1 MMYRLLVVL
10 LTVFSINV
18 FAQGGD
24 AEKESLARQ
33 YYNLGD
39 FEKANQLYE
48 ELYNDYQGNNYYKF
62 YRTTLLELGNY
73 EDAEKLSKKH
83 FKRYNQGSTLVEL
96 GEIYQLQGNLAD
108 AEESFDRAIDV
119 IRDFPNQVYQI
130 ATAFTKAGEIER
142 ALDAYL
148 LARKLNSRNNYN
160 FQVADIYSQL
170 GRMEEMFGEYIALLD
185 VNPNYLQSVKN
196 MLSRSISDDP
206 ENENNL
212 LLKRLVL
219 TEVQG
224 GGPEIYTD
232 LLIWLYVQEKSYSS
246 ALRQVKAL
254 DKRSNG
260 DQSRVFELAST
271 CKNNGAYDIAV
282 QAYDYIIEVGE
293 DSPYYLDARI
303 GKLRV
308 YQDQVIGKNQYTTED
323 LALLEREYN
332 STLSEFGYNE
342 FTVLL
347 MRDLAHL
354 QAFYMAKPDTA
365 MGLLDR
371 AIAIGTAGRKDIAR
385 CKLELADI
393 LLLEDYVWDA
403 ILLYG
408 QVEKEFSEDVLGQEA
423 KFRRARVSYFQGDF
437 NWAKA
442 QLDVLKSSTSK
453 LIANDAMKL
462 SLLISDNTALDT
474 TEAAML
480 EYARADFLSYQN
492 QYAQALE
499 ILEGMEF
506 VYSGHS
512 LIDEVLFKQGEI
524 HNTLRNFERAAEKFS
539 QVLENYSFDLLAD
552 DAAFQLGLLYEN
564 HLNDAEKASSYYEKI
579 IVEYPSSVFI
589 VEARK
594 RYRALRGDKTDS
606 NDEL

>member
-10 LTVFSINV
+10 FALYSLNV

-24 AEKESLARQ
+24 AEKESLAKQ

-39 FEKANQLYE
+39 FEKANQLYG
-48 ELYNDYQGNNYYKF
+48 ELYDAYQGNNYYKF
-62 YRTTLLELGNY
+62 YRTTLLELGY
-73 EDAEKLSKKH
+73 YDEAEKLSKKH

-96 GEIYQLQGNLAD
+96 GEVYQLQGDLKKS
-108 AEESFDRAIDV
+108 EEAFDQAIDV

-130 ATAFTKAGEIER
+130 ATAFTKAGEIQR

-148 LARKLNSRNNYN
+148 LARKLNSRNNYS

-170 GRMEEMFGEYIALLD
+170 GRMEDMFREYISLLD

-196 MLSRSISDDP
+196 ILSRSISDDP

-219 TEVQG
+219 SEVQG

-260 DQSRVFELAST
+260 DQSRVYELANT
-271 CKNNGAYDIAV
+271 CKNNQAFDIAIE
-282 QAYDYIIEVGE
+282 AYDYIIEVGD

-308 YQDQVIGKNQYTTED
+308 FQDRIIGKNQYTEED
-323 LALLEREYN
+323 LHRLENEYN
-332 STLSEFGYNE
+332 ATLGEFGYNE

-371 AIAIGTAGRKDIAR
+371 AIAIGTADRKDIAR

-453 LIANDAMKL
+453 LISNDAMKL

-492 QYAQALE
+492 QYESALE

-524 HNTLRNFERAAEKFS
+524 HSNLRNFERAAEKYA
-539 QVLENYSFDLLAD
+539 QVLTNYSFDLLAD
-552 DAAFQLGLLYEN
+552 DAAFQLGWLYEN
-564 HLNDAEKASSYYEKI
+564 HLNDKEKASEYYEKI
-579 IVEYPSSVFI
+579 IVDYPSSVYI

-594 RYRALRGDKTDS
+594 RYRSIRGDRTDTKE
-606 NDEL
+606 EL

>member
-1 MMYRLLVVL
+1 MINRLLVVL
-10 LTVFSINV
+10 MTLFSITV

-39 FEKANQLYE
+39 FEKANQLYQ

-62 YRTTLLELGNY
+62 YRSTLLELGDY
-73 EDAEKLSKKH
+73 DEAEKLSKKH

-96 GEIYQLQGNLAD
+96 GEVYQLQGDIKRSEEAFDD
-108 AEESFDRAIDV
+108 AVEV
-119 IRDFPNQVYQI
+119 IRDYPNQVYQI

-142 ALDAYL
+142 ALDCYL
-148 LARKLNSRNNYN
+148 LARNLNSRNNYN

-170 GRMEEMFGEYIALLD
+170 GRMEDMFSEYISLLD

-206 ENENNL
+206 QNENNL
-212 LLKRLVL
+212 LLKKLIL
-219 TEVQG
+219 SEVQG

-254 DKRSNG
+254 DKRGNG
-260 DQSRVFELAST
+260 DQSRVFELATT
-271 CKNNGAYDIAV
+271 CKNNKAYDVALE
-282 QAYDYIIEVGE
+282 AYDYIIEVGE
-293 DSPYYLDARI
+293 ESPYYLDARI

-308 YQDQVIGKNQYTTED
+308 FQDQIIGQNQYTSDD
-323 LALLEREYN
+323 LVRLENEYTATLLD
-332 STLSEFGYNE
+332 FGYNE
-342 FTVLL
+342 FTVIL

-354 QAFYMAKPDTA
+354 QAFYMAKTDTA

-371 AIAIGTAGRKDIAR
+371 ALTIGSADRKDIAR

-492 QYAQALE
+492 QYDRALE

-524 HNTLRNFERAAEKFS
+524 HETLRNFGQAAEKYT
-539 QVLENYSFDLLAD
+539 QVLNSYSFDLLAD

-564 HLNDAEKASSYYEKI
+564 HLDDLEKASSYYEKI
-579 IVEYPSSVFI
+579 IVDYPSSVFI

-594 RYRALRGDKTDS
+594 RYRALRGDQTDS
-606 NDEL
+606 KGEL